1 MDNRIDSIILRKL
14 KPRDHGVKFYRVN
27 IITNQNELAAFLV
40 NSGNVLKEDV
50 DIVLVSIDD
59 KLSNEP
65 WGARQQHAIQ
75 HPKPH

>member
-1 MDNRIDSIILRKL
+1 MELIINSVETVPNL
-14 KPRDHGVKFYRVN
+14 N
-27 IITNQNELAAFLV
+27 ASAAFQV
-40 NSGNVLKEDV
+40 DSGKVLKEDV
-50 DIVLVSIDD
+50 VIVLVSIDD